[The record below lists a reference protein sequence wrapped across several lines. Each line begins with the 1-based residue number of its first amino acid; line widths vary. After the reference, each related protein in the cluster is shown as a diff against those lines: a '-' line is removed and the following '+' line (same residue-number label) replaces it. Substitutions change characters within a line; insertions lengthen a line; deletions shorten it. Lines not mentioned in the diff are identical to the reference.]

1 MAEPQNI
8 QTPGLNQ
15 PIDYDFIS
23 TIITQINN
31 LVDAYKLNST
41 SGISH
46 NILNNAI
53 AANNLSIIGI
63 KKSISASTVTDGQP
77 GTPVPVEFPKAFG
90 STPIVMVTPQVD
102 NTNLFA
108 KFDFF
113 VSNVTTRGCTINLIW
128 RETTSK
134 SIAIN
139 FDVLA
144 IGSSQNIL

>member
-1 MAEPQNI
+1 MAEPQSI
-8 QTPGLNQ
+8 QTPGSNQ

-46 NILNNAI
+46 NILNKAI
-53 AANNLSIIGI
+53 AANNLSIIGVE
-63 KKSISASTVTDGQP
+63 KSISVTGATDGQV
-77 GTPVPVEFPKAFG
+77 GTPIPIEFPKAFG
-90 STPIVMVTPQVD
+90 STPIVMVTPQAD
-102 NTNLFA
+102 STTLFA

-113 VSNVTTRGCTINLIW
+113 VSNVTTKGCTINLIW

-144 IGSSQNIL
+144 IGSSQNII